1 MTTTAWG
8 DATVVEEVSVPQS
21 STVDG
26 ETKEFATVIALLE
39 GPAGESLVRFA
50 YSTSTGGVGRRG
62 PVTLRPADMLKLR
75 KALRKA
81 PRLRAALVA
90 VLG

>member
-39 GPAGESLVRFA
+39 GPAGESLVHFA
-50 YSTSTGGVGRRG
+50 YSTGGVGRRG

>member
-50 YSTSTGGVGRRG
+50 YSTGGVGRRG